1 MKKFYDTNAILELLD
16 AVLDEPFQISSKT
29 LEELES
35 IKVSNSKTEELRY
48 KARKACHLLDEN
60 KDKFSVV
67 IANNTNIYETLD
79 NFELPISPDNVI
91 LASAYLENQK
101 EPLVFISNDVV
112 CKILG
117 KCVFGLTVKSTKS
130 NKSED
135 EYLGYKV
142 MDMTDS
148 GLAYFYEHPE
158 DNEFDCVQ
166 NEYVVLKLHNEV
178 VDKVKWNGEKYIS
191 IKSINVKSNLLGS
204 VKPMDEYQALTLD
217 SFATNKIS
225 MVKGAAGSGKSYLAI
240 GYLFSQLE
248 KHKID
253 KIIVFCNTIA
263 TMGSAKLGYYPG
275 TKDEKLC
282 DSQIGNMLSSK
293 LGDKVMMESLI
304 NEGKLVLLPMS
315 DIRGYDTTNMNAG
328 IYITEAQNLSVS
340 LMKLAVQRI
349 GEDCICI
356 IDGDCKTQVDDINF
370 AGSNNGMRRLSQVFK
385 GTDVYGEVTLNKVYR
400 SRIAEIAES
409 M

>member
-1 MKKFYDTNAILELLD
+1 MTKFYDTNAILELLD
-16 AVLDEPFQISSKT
+16 NVLEDPFKISSKT

-48 KARKACHLLDEN
+48 KARKAIHILDDNSDRYDVIIADKSISDVVESFHL
-60 KDKFSVV
+60 S
-67 IANNTNIYETLD
+67 IA
-79 NFELPISPDNVI
+79 PDNII
-91 LASAYLENQK
+91 LASAYIENKK
-101 EPLVFISNDVV
+101 EPLTFVSNDIV
-112 CKILG
+112 CKVLG
-117 KCVFGLTVKSTKS
+117 KSVFGLIVESTKS
-130 NKSED
+130 NKFED

-142 MDMTDS
+142 MEMTDQ

-158 DNEFDCVQ
+158 DNEFDCMQ
-166 NEYVVLKLHNEV
+166 NEYVVLKLNNEI
-178 VDKVKWNGEKYIS
+178 VDKVKWNGEKYTT
-191 IKSINVKSNLLGS
+191 IKSSNIRSNLLGT
-204 VKPMDEYQALTLD
+204 VKPMDEYQALALD

-225 MVKGAAGSGKSYLAI
+225 MIKGSAGSGKSYLAI

-263 TMGSAKLGYYPG
+263 TLGSAKLGYYPG
-275 TKDEKLC
+275 TKDQKLC

-293 LGDKVMMESLI
+293 LGDKIMMESLI

-328 IYITEAQNLSVS
+328 IYITEAQNLSVQ

-385 GTDVYGEVTLNKVYR
+385 GTDVYGEITLNKVYR
-400 SRIAEIAES
+400 SRIAEIAEK

>member
-1 MKKFYDTNAILELLD
+1 MTKFYDTNAILELLD
-16 AVLDEPFQISSKT
+16 DVLEEPFKISSKT

-48 KARKACHLLDEN
+48 KARKAIHILD
-60 KDKFSVV
+60 
-67 IANNTNIYETLD
+67 D
-79 NFELPISPDNVI
+79 NFDMYDVIIADESISVTVESLHLPITPDNII
-91 LASAYLENQK
+91 LASAYIENGK
-101 EPLVFISNDVV
+101 EPLTFVSNDIV
-112 CKILG
+112 CKVLG
-117 KCVFGLTVKSTKS
+117 KNIFGLTVESTKS
-130 NKSED
+130 DKLED
-135 EYLGYKV
+135 EYLGYKIIDV
-142 MDMTDS
+142 TDDQ
-148 GLAYFYEHPE
+148 LANVYENPS
-158 DNEFDCVQ
+158 DNCFDCLQ
-166 NEYVVLKLHNEV
+166 NEYVVLRLHNNV
-178 VDKVKWNGEKYIS
+178 VDKIKWNGEKYIA
-191 IKSINVKSNLLGS
+191 IKSSNIKSNMLGA
-204 VKPMDEYQALTLD
+204 VKPMDEYQALALD
-217 SFATNKIS
+217 SFSTNKIS
-225 MVKGAAGSGKSYLAI
+225 MIKGAAGSGKSYLAI

-263 TMGSAKLGYYPG
+263 TIGSAKLGYYPG
-275 TKDEKLC
+275 TKDQKLC

-293 LGDKVMMESLI
+293 LGDKIMMESLI

-328 IYITEAQNLSVS
+328 IYLTEAQNLSIQ

-385 GTDVYGEVTLNKVYR
+385 GTDVYGEITLNKVYR
-400 SRIAEIAES
+400 SRIAEIAEK